1 MKANR
6 PYFLQIA
13 ARNLKH
19 GGQRAVLAILCI
31 VFGVMSFVGMYTVA
45 KTLQPVLLLKSHEIL
60 GGDFTVNRNFGLN
73 FTDEHVTELEKLKA
87 EGKISEFTMI
97 AGAGDVMF
105 KTKDSAV
112 WHYPKTAMG
121 VDTRNYQIG
130 RASCRERV

>member
-60 GGDFTVNRNFGLN
+60 GGDFTVNRNYGLN
-73 FTDEHVTELEKLKA
+73 FTEEHVTEFEKLKR

-112 WHYPKTAMG
+112 WHYPKT
-121 VDTRNYQIG
+121 
-130 RASCRERV
+130 